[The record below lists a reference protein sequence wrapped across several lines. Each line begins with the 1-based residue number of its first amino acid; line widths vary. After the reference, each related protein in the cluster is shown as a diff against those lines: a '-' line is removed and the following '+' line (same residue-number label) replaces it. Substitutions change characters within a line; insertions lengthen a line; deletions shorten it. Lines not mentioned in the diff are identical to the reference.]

1 MKKKYINPEIK
12 VIKID
17 TCSLMQGSGK
27 VGTTDVKMSWEET
40 ANNGEEGLARENSFF
55 WEPESL
61 EE

>member
-17 TCSLMQGSGK
+17 TCSLMQGSGE
-27 VGTTDVKMSWEET
+27 VGTTGVKMSWEDT
-40 ANNGEEGLARENSFF
+40 AEDNEEGLAREFNFEF
-55 WEPESL
+55 T